1 MLSLPDFKEKQ
12 ILFVSSKSAEIEKV
26 RIVNDNICLSKNGK
40 IENRISCHKIFALFV
55 IGDCSLTS
63 VLVRKCADYGVSM
76 FLLKDNFL
84 NYARILSQAEG
95 NYLLREK
102 QYLLDEDQELVGAK
116 ILVANKIANQVCLL
130 EKIDRKQVAQCL
142 EEIKN
147 NAAKAQNAKDLLGF
161 EGAAGKFFFQEYF
174 KDFGW
179 KRRLPQAKTD
189 IVNYLMDIGYT
200 MMFNFT
206 EAMLGIYGFD
216 SYRGI
221 YHRLFFQRKSLA
233 CDLMETFRCVI
244 DKQILKSHNL
254 GQIKT
259 SDFRARKG
267 GLSLGFEEQKKYVGI
282 FADAIMDRKEDIF
295 CYVRDYYYWM
305 MNGSNFPEFKL
316 K

>member
-12 ILFVSSKSAEIEKV
+12 ILFVNSKDAEIEK
-26 RIVNDNICLSKNGK
+26 IKILNDNICLSKNGK
-40 IENRISCHKIFALFV
+40 IENRISCHKIFALFIV
-55 IGDCSLTS
+55 GDCSITS
-63 VLVRKCADYGVSM
+63 VLVRKCADYGVSI

-102 QYLLDEDQELVGAK
+102 QYLLNEDQELAAAK
-116 ILVANKIANQVCLL
+116 ILVANKIANQIYLL
-130 EKIDRKQVAQCL
+130 EKNDGKEPALWV
-142 EEIKN
+142 EGIKN
-147 NAAKAQNAKDLLGF
+147 SIIKTRSAKDLLGF

-174 KDFGW
+174 KNLGW
-179 KRRLPQAKTD
+179 KRRLPRAKTD
-189 IVNYLMDIGYT
+189 IANYLMDIGYT

-216 SYRGI
+216 SYKGI

-233 CDLMETFRCVI
+233 CDLMEPFRCVV
-244 DKQILKSHNL
+244 DKQILKSYNL
-254 GQIKT
+254 GQIKA
-259 SDFRARKG
+259 SDFKLRKG
-267 GLSLGFEEQKKYVGI
+267 GLSLGFDAQKKYVGI

-305 MNGSNFPEFKL
+305 MNGSSFPEFKL